1 MGKSVIFKGEVNGVE
16 VNVAEDYYKMI
27 REHID
32 NGTLTSAS
40 SSIKTIDTP
49 EIPEIDTF
57 IGKFPEQFKSFI
69 SVIEGVLTTDKYC
82 VGDSISDLFY
92 NRFNTEL
99 KKLQE
104 DESNYP
110 WIDKIS
116 CILRNETQKLMV
128 HHEHYV
134 GCVYQYKYDLIDQ
147 LIKTINTIGDEGVG
161 YDYIKLV
168 KTDMTAARIADKL
181 KGMRRALEDNKRT
194 YDVLNYMIAQISSP
208 Q

>member
-49 EIPEIDTF
+49 EAPEVDTYM
-57 IGKFPEQFKSFI
+57 GKFPGQFKSFI
-69 SVIEGVLTTDKYC
+69 SVIEGVLTTNRYHIGNC
-82 VGDSISDLFY
+82 ISDLFY
-92 NRFNTEL
+92 NCFNTEL
-99 KKLQE
+99 KKLRE

-116 CILRNETQKLMV
+116 CMLRNETQKLTAER
-128 HHEHYV
+128 EHYADR
-134 GCVYQYKYDLIDQ
+134 VYQYKYDLINQ
-147 LIKTINTIGDEGVG
+147 LVTTINTIGDEGVG

-168 KTDMTAARIADKL
+168 KSDMTAACIADKL
-181 KGMRRALEDNKRT
+181 KGMLRVLKDTKRA
-194 YDVLNYMIAQISSP
+194 YDILNYMIAQIDEP
-208 Q
+208 R